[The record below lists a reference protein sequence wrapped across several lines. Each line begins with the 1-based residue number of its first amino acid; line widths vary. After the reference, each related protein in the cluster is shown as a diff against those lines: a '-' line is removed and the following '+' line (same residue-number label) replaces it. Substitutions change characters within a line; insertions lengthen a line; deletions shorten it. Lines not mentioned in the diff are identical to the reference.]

1 MNENKP
7 FSVFME
13 TGAFQALH
21 LSLPVFRK
29 KSGSEIDGEKFICSW
44 ASVEL

>member
-7 FSVFME
+7 FSVSVE

-21 LSLPVFRK
+21 LSLPVFQK
-29 KSGSEIDGEKFICSW
+29 KSEIDGGKFICSW
-44 ASVEL
+44 ASVEF